1 MGLNSRPRTHVS
13 GAAGR
18 TICRQRLLPGSS
30 RLGAT
35 YAARPLALGLVVC
48 LSGAVGAISL
58 ISVEQE
64 REIGKQALAQ
74 VRKQVPEV
82 RDREVVEYVRGLGR
96 RLVSSAKGPRYPYSF
111 WVADYRELNAFA
123 LPGGPVW
130 LHRGIMHAATN
141 ESQVV
146 SVLAH
151 EIAHISQRHA
161 AAQLTKTAMANWGL
175 GVLGALL
182 GNSGGAGAAKIAA
195 GVLANGVFLKF
206 NRDDERDADRVG
218 LQMMTRA
225 GWDPRGMVELF
236 EILRRE
242 AKRDP
247 GTVDVFF
254 SSHPSPQDRIAE
266 LQADVRRHAGG
277 RRDSQ
282 AFKHIKARLQRLP
295 PPKPMPRS

>member
-1 MGLNSRPRTHVS
+1 MAFVLIVW
-13 GAAGR
+13 
-18 TICRQRLLPGSS
+18 
-30 RLGAT
+30 
-35 YAARPLALGLVVC
+35 
-48 LSGAVGAISL
+48 LSAIAGAISL

-64 REIGKQALAQ
+64 VEIGQQALAQ
-74 VRKQVPEV
+74 VRKQVPQV
-82 RDREVVEYVRGLGR
+82 RDREVVDYVRSLGR
-96 RLVSSAKGPRYPYSF
+96 QLVPHAQGPKYPYSF

-130 LHRGIMHAATN
+130 LHRGLMHAATN
-141 ESQVV
+141 ESQAV

-161 AAQLTKTAMANWGL
+161 AEQLTKVMVARWGL

-182 GNSGGAGAAKIAA
+182 GNSGGASAAQVAA
-195 GVLANGVFLKF
+195 SLLANGLFLKF
-206 NRDDERDADRVG
+206 SRDDEREADRVG

-247 GTVDVFF
+247 GTVEAFF

-266 LQADVRRHAGG
+266 LQAEVRKHPGG

-282 AFKHIKARLQRLP
+282 GFKNIKARLQRLP
-295 PPKPMPRS
+295 APKAMPRS

>member
-1 MGLNSRPRTHVS
+1 MPQRRPRAV
-13 GAAGR
+13 AFVL
-18 TICRQRLLPGSS
+18 I
-30 RLGAT
+30 
-35 YAARPLALGLVVC
+35 VW
-48 LSGAVGAISL
+48 LSGVVGAISL

-64 REIGKQALAQ
+64 REIGRQALAQ

-82 RDREVVEYVRGLGR
+82 RDREVVDYVRSLGR
-96 RLVSSAKGPRYPYSF
+96 QLVPNAKGPKYPYSF

-130 LHRGIMHAATN
+130 LHRGILHAATN

-161 AAQLTKTAMANWGL
+161 AAQLTKAAMANWGL

-182 GNSGGAGAAKIAA
+182 GNNGGAGAAKIAA
-195 GVLANGVFLKF
+195 GLLANGLFLKF
-206 NRDDERDADRVG
+206 SRDDEREADRVG

-236 EILRRE
+236 DILRRE

-247 GTVDVFF
+247 GTVEVFF

-266 LQADVRRHAGG
+266 LQAEVKRHRGG

-282 AFKHIKARLQRLP
+282 EFKNIKARLRRLP
-295 PPKPMPRS
+295 APKAMPRS

>member
-1 MGLNSRPRTHVS
+1 M
-13 GAAGR
+13 
-18 TICRQRLLPGSS
+18 RQRRSD
-30 RLGAT
+30 A
-35 YAARPLALGLVVC
+35 VVFVLIVW
-48 LSGAVGAISL
+48 LSGVAGAISL

-64 REIGKQALAQ
+64 TEIGKQALAQ

-82 RDREVVEYVRGLGR
+82 RDREVVNYLRALGR
-96 RLVSSAKGPRYPYSF
+96 RLVPYAKGPKYSYTF
-111 WVADYRELNAFA
+111 WLADYRELNAFA

-130 LHRGIMHAATN
+130 LHRGIMHAATS

-161 AAQLTKTAMANWGL
+161 AAQLTKGAMTNWGL

-195 GVLANGVFLKF
+195 GFLANGLFLKF
-206 NRDDERDADRVG
+206 SRDDEREADRAG

-247 GTVDVFF
+247 GAVEVFF

-266 LQADVRRHAGG
+266 LRAEVARHPGG

-282 AFKHIKARLQRLP
+282 GFKDIKARLHRLP
-295 PPKPMPRS
+295 PPKVMPRTQ

>member
-1 MGLNSRPRTHVS
+1 MRQCRPHAV
-13 GAAGR
+13 AFVL
-18 TICRQRLLPGSS
+18 ILW
-30 RLGAT
+30 
-35 YAARPLALGLVVC
+35 
-48 LSGAVGAISL
+48 LSAIAGAISL

-64 REIGKQALAQ
+64 VEIGQQALAQ

-82 RDREVVEYVRGLGR
+82 RDREVVDYVRSLGR
-96 RLVSSAKGPRYPYSF
+96 RLVPHAQGPKYPYSF

-130 LHRGIMHAATN
+130 LHRGLMHAATN
-141 ESQVV
+141 ESQAV

-161 AAQLTKTAMANWGL
+161 AEQLTNAMVARWGL

-182 GNSGGAGAAKIAA
+182 GNSGGASAAQVAA
-195 GVLANGVFLKF
+195 GLLANGVFLKF
-206 NRDDERDADRVG
+206 GRDDEREADRVG

-242 AKRDP
+242 AKRHP
-247 GTVDVFF
+247 GTVEVFF
-254 SSHPSPQDRIAE
+254 SSHPSPQDRIAQ
-266 LQADVRRHAGG
+266 LQAEVARHRGG
-277 RRDSQ
+277 RRDSPQ
-282 AFKHIKARLQRLP
+282 FQNIKSRLKRLS
-295 PPKPMPRS
+295 PPKAMPRS